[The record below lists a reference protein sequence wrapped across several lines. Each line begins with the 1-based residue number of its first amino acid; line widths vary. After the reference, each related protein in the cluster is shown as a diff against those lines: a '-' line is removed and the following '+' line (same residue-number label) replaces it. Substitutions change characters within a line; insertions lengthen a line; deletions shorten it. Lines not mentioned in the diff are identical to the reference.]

1 MAKQAVILAA
11 GASTR
16 TYPLT
21 VNKPKPLLKVANKT
35 ILEHNLEQLDGSV
48 DEAIIVIGFEGAQII
63 KRIGEQFSRIKIRYV
78 QQSQQLGTANALQQ
92 ARALINDEFIILN
105 GDDLYSREDI
115 KKCLEHKYAILASK
129 VVDFQSFGMLEL
141 KEENNLNR
149 IVEKPDQYISNL
161 ANTGLY
167 VLDSSIFNYIAK
179 LKKTGEEL
187 FLTDAVNLL
196 AEKEHVIVVPVSDYW
211 LPIAYPWNLL
221 DANEFLLKKASLD
234 IDGVIEQ
241 NVTLKGPVG
250 IGKNSIIKNGT
261 YIEGPVIIGENCHIG
276 PNAYIRGAT
285 AIGNNCKIGSAVEI
299 KNSVIMN
306 SATIGHLSYVGDSV
320 IGEHVNLGAGTIV
333 ANLRHDGED
342 VKSLVKGN
350 LISIGR
356 RKFGTV
362 LGDNVK
368 TGINTSIYPG
378 RKIWPNKTTL
388 PGEIVKKDIV

>member
-21 VNKPKPLLKVANKT
+21 VNKPKPLLKIANKT
-35 ILEHNLEQLDGSV
+35 ILEHNLEQLDGLV
-48 DEAIIVIGFEGAQII
+48 EEAIIVIGFQGEQII
-63 KRIGEQFSRIKIRYV
+63 KKIGEQFSHINIRYV
-78 QQSQQLGTANALQQ
+78 QQSPQLGTAHALLQ
-92 ARALINDEFIILN
+92 AKALINEEFILLN

-115 KKCLEHKYAILASK
+115 KKCIEHKYAILASK
-129 VVDFQSFGMLEL
+129 VNDFQSFGMLEL
-141 KEENNLNR
+141 KEENKLSK
-149 IVEKPDQYISNL
+149 IIEKPSQYISNL

-179 LKKTGEEL
+179 VKKTGEEL
-187 FLTDAVNLL
+187 FLTDAVNLM
-196 AEKEHVIVVPVSDYW
+196 AEKEHVIVVPVSNYW

-221 DANEFLLKKASLD
+221 DANEFLLKRISLE

-250 IGKNSIIKNGT
+250 VGKNSIVKNGT
-261 YIEGPVIIGENCHIG
+261 YIEGPVIIGANCHIG

-285 AIGNNCKIGSAVEI
+285 AIGDSCKIGNAVEI
-299 KNSVIMN
+299 KSSIIMN

-333 ANLRHDGED
+333 ANLRHDGEE
-342 VKSLVKGN
+342 VKSIVKGN
-350 LISIGR
+350 LISIRR

-362 LGDNVK
+362 IGDNAK
-368 TGINTSIYPG
+368 TGIHTSIYPG

-388 PGEIVKKDIV
+388 PGEIVKKDID